1 MDTYKT
7 ILDRANLQQIASFLI
22 SGSELKI
29 LDPYGPVQRAET
41 AQQKL
46 DTLLE
51 EAISDCQQL
60 DEILSAANETYSVTE
75 YAYLELGLS
84 AAFRML
90 QP

>member
-46 DTLLE
+46 NTLLE
-51 EAISDCQQL
+51 ETISDSQKL
-60 DEILSAANETYSVTE
+60 DEILSSANETYSITE
-75 YAYLELGLS
+75 YAYLELGLA
-84 AAFRML
+84 AAFRIT
-90 QP
+90 QQ